1 MILSVAKLSFKGKVT
16 HFVLIFISTL
26 VFLGYIQF
34 HFYNVICTQVYDDS
48 TEGQKV
54 CTYYKLESIPAVLVI
69 DPITGQKMHSW
80 FGMVQ
85 PERLL
90 EVDVSGDFNC
100 FYLNNG
106 SGLSEDG
113 VILCP
118 AGSIALHGW
127 RSEGSSCDL
136 IS

>member
-1 MILSVAKLSFKGKVT
+1 M
-16 HFVLIFISTL
+16 
-26 VFLGYIQF
+26 
-34 HFYNVICTQVYDDS
+34 YDDS

-90 EVDVSGDFNC
+90 EVNIVEIFIV
-100 FYLNNG
+100 YLSNG
-106 SGLSEDG
+106 FG
-113 VILCP
+113 
-118 AGSIALHGW
+118 
-127 RSEGSSCDL
+127 
-136 IS
+136 